1 MNKSVKY
8 WRLPHLAGVEM
19 LRAQYTTQTFSRHIH
34 EGYALGVIEQ
44 GALAFSYRGEQL
56 VAPAGAVNLVI
67 PGEAHDGKAASP
79 AGWSYRMFYLAPEWL
94 EKTVHELHGKWRR
107 PYFSAGV
114 LEDDLLAGQ
123 IQAAHRSMEDSEAS
137 ILEQETRLISLL
149 SYFVSRHSDRSGAW
163 DERYKQDRSVMLARQ
178 YIEEHYAESIT
189 MRQLVQ
195 ICHLSAF
202 HLIRL
207 FRRQVG
213 VPPHMF
219 LKQVRVRRSR
229 EFLDQGMTP
238 AAVAQMAGFVDQ
250 SHFTRQFRQMVGMT
264 PCQYSNFIQY
274 GPRLI
279 R

>member
-1 MNKSVKY
+1 
-8 WRLPHLAGVEM
+8 M

-44 GALAFSYRGEQL
+44 GALAFSYRGKQL
-56 VAPAGAVNLVI
+56 VASAGTVNLVI

-79 AGWSYRMFYLAPEWL
+79 AGWSYRMFYLSPEVL
-94 EKTVHELHGKWRR
+94 EKTVHELYGKWRR

-123 IQAAHRSMEDSEAS
+123 IQTAHRSMENSEAS

-149 SYFVSRHSDRSGAW
+149 SYFVSRHSDWSGAW
-163 DERYKQDRSVMLARQ
+163 DEQYNEDRSVMLVRQ
-178 YIEEHYAESIT
+178 YIEEHFAENIT
-189 MRQLVQ
+189 MQQLAQ
-195 ICHLSAF
+195 TCHLSTF

-207 FRRQVG
+207 FRRRVG
-213 VPPHMF
+213 VPPHIF

-229 EFLDQGMTP
+229 EFLGQGMAP
-238 AAVAQMAGFVDQ
+238 ALVAQTAGFVDQ
-250 SHFTRQFRQMVGMT
+250 SHFTRQFRQIVGIT
-264 PCQYSNFIQY
+264 PSQYSNFIQY